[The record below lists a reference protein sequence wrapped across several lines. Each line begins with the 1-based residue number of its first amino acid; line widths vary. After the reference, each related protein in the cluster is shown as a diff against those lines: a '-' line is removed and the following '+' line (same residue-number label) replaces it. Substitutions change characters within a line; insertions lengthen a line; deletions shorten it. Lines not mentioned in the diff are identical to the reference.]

1 LFVFADFSMKLRSGV
16 YFWHPRRRGLI
27 AIDFLLS
34 GAAILIAYAIYPTF
48 TFTWNSLT
56 PTQPSPIQAGLIF
69 PWFVLLTMHVA
80 GLHDPLGDRRLWLAV
95 LRIAAAVGA
104 ALGFCLLVFYIAFFQ
119 QIGRT
124 ILLCTF
130 VFSFVLLGGV
140 RFLLWQLAVATP
152 RKIGCHMPPGDES
165 ILRGMITKNN
175 LRMDLFVADE
185 RSRQCGAETVA
196 DWFDQSG
203 VAEVVV
209 VSHAAQQEV
218 WIACLNRGIQ
228 VTDLVV
234 FVERE
239 FYKVPCDIISISWF
253 LQFDPKWNHPYYFRV
268 KRVSDVMIALI
279 GIALSIPVGVLAGLA
294 IILESGSPVF
304 YSQLR
309 VGFRG
314 RPYRI
319 WKLRTMR
326 NDAEKGGARWAS
338 SGDSRVTAVG
348 RFLRRTRIDELPQ
361 FWNVLRGEMSVIG
374 PRPERPEFVEQLAKE
389 IPMYPQ
395 RHWIKPGITGWAQI
409 NYPYGASIQDAREKL
424 CYDLYY
430 LKNASLLV
438 DVHIALRTLGV
449 VMKGSR

>member
-1 LFVFADFSMKLRSGV
+1 MLVFAHFSMIQRFFSTLL
-16 YFWHPRRRGLI
+16 HLRRRGWI
-27 AIDFLLS
+27 SVDFLLS
-34 GAAILIAYAIYPTF
+34 GGAVLIAYATYPTF
-48 TFTWNSLT
+48 VSTWDSLT
-56 PTQPSPIQAGLIF
+56 PTQPTPFQAALIF

-80 GLHDPLGDRRLWLAV
+80 GLHDPLGDRRLWPAF
-95 LRIAAAVGA
+95 LRIAVAVGA
-104 ALGFCLLVFYIAFFQ
+104 ALGFCLLLFYIAFFQ
-119 QIGRT
+119 QLGRT
-124 ILLCTF
+124 ILLHTF
-130 VFSFVLLGGV
+130 LFSFVLLGGV
-140 RFLLWQLAVATP
+140 RFFIWRFSGATP
-152 RKIGCHMPPGDES
+152 RKIGCHMPAGEEATFRE
-165 ILRGMITKNN
+165 LITENN
-175 LRMDLFVADE
+175 LLINVIVADE
-185 RSRQCGAETVA
+185 RSRQCGAKTIA
-196 DWFDQSG
+196 DGFALSG
-203 VAEVVV
+203 VEEVVV
-209 VSHAAQQEV
+209 ASHAAQQEV

-234 FVERE
+234 FIERE
-239 FYKVPCDIISISWF
+239 YYKVPCEIIGISWF
-253 LQFDPKWNHPYYFRV
+253 LQFDLKWSHPYYFRV
-268 KRVSDVMIALI
+268 KRVLDVMFALT
-279 GIALSIPVGVLAGLA
+279 GITLSIPVCALAGLS
-294 IILESGSPVF
+294 IILESGFPVF

-348 RFLRRTRIDELPQ
+348 RFLRHTRIDELPQ

-389 IPMYPQ
+389 ILMYPQ
-395 RHWIKPGITGWAQI
+395 RHWLKPGITGWAQI
-409 NYPYGASIQDAREKL
+409 NYPYGASVHDAREKL

-430 LKNASLLV
+430 LKNASLLL